1 MPLKHSTE
9 TTLVTVLAL
18 AIVASGV
25 AVAAMPPLAVSIWP
39 WVAAFVLAVL
49 YPLAVY
55 PMLKSRRADYAFR
68 ALHAYPAALLV
79 LWLLLELSST
89 TATAMHPFQRAY
101 TWGWTAAGVIL
112 GLILLLIFCVRVI
125 RQLFRRAFTVG
136 LVAALFLG
144 AAVMGEQAHAPER
157 ISVTIASLL
166 RSPQD
171 ILDGNLDPS
180 SDPQEESWRMKLR
193 RMARREERLNT
204 RTPEE
209 AQASIHAT
217 VSAASAAATRSEPRI
232 AAVAALR
239 DKNRSNVERNDP
251 RIAPVDAPPRLS
263 RTGGEMEAFA
273 MLFVAGYCGV
283 LHQRMRRRMAV

>member
-1 MPLKHSTE
+1 
-9 TTLVTVLAL
+9 
-18 AIVASGV
+18 
-25 AVAAMPPLAVSIWP
+25 MPPLAVSIWP

-204 RTPEE
+204 
-209 AQASIHAT
+209 
-217 VSAASAAATRSEPRI
+217 PRQRVKSTTLCNI
-232 AAVAALR
+232 IRRPDARLACAHNRRYRITLWHVPAVASRLPSSLSVGR
-239 DKNRSNVERNDP
+239 VPLSDRN
-251 RIAPVDAPPRLS
+251 IS
-263 RTGGEMEAFA
+263 F
-273 MLFVAGYCGV
+273 Y
-283 LHQRMRRRMAV
+283 